1 MSMGRCEAQPEKLW
15 IATDALRKSHAHP
28 FYDRLNQV
36 LEAAG
41 FDRFV
46 ESACARFYAARMGR
60 PSVAPGRY
68 FRMILIG
75 FFEGLGSERGIAWK
89 VNDSMSLHQFLRL
102 RLDQPTP
109 DHSTLSKTRQR
120 IDWETHLEVF
130 QWVLRRMEDRGLL
143 KGRSVGIDATLLAA
157 NAAIRAVVRRD
168 TEEGYEEWLR
178 RLAKE
183 SGVDTPTREAL
194 LRFDRGRK
202 KKMSNKEWKHP
213 HEPDSRV
220 AKMKDGRV
228 RMAHKAEHAVDLE
241 SGAVVGL
248 TLATADQGD
257 TKTLGA
263 TLAAAEQ
270 GLEAASGARAEKPEV
285 VADRGYHSDAT
296 MTALKASG
304 HRSYVPEPKRDVRR
318 WQGRSEA
325 QSAVYANRRRVRGA
339 RGKRLSKLRSEKVER
354 SFAHC
359 YETGGMRQVHLRGH
373 NNILKRLIVHC
384 AAFNLSILMRK
395 VCGVGKPRVLQGRRS
410 APISGL
416 EAAFSGLRRPFEAL
430 SPFWDALFGVSAIQT
445 PVTPPFAWDNRVHP
459 APC

>member
-1 MSMGRCEAQPEKLW
+1 MGRCEAQPEKLW
-15 IATDALRKSHAHP
+15 IATDSLRKSHSHP
-28 FYDRLNQV
+28 FYDRLNQI
-36 LEAAG
+36 LDAAG

-46 ESACARFYAARMGR
+46 ESVCARFYAARMGR

-248 TLATADQGD
+248 TLATA
-257 TKTLGA
+257 
-263 TLAAAEQ
+263 EQ

-373 NNILKRLIVHC
+373 NNILKRLLIHC

-395 VCGVGKPRVLQGRRS
+395 VCGVGKPRVLQGQRT
-410 APISGL
+410 ALISGL
-416 EAAFSGLRRPFEAL
+416 EPAFSGLRRLFEAL
-430 SPFWDALFGVSAIQT
+430 SRLWEALFGVPAVQSPAA
-445 PVTPPFAWDNRVHP
+445 PLFAWENRIHR